1 MRDALW
7 TPCTVEV
14 INILRFRETVGPAE
28 EEECYNNPGFTSL
41 CLSVRFHGKP
51 EPSFHS
57 SSSYT
62 LVYCTLNV
70 FLFKIEHCGS

>member
-14 INILRFRETVGPAE
+14 INILRFRETVGPTE
-28 EEECYNNPGFTSL
+28 VEECYNNPEFTSL
-41 CLSVRFHGKP
+41 C
-51 EPSFHS
+51 PSFHS

-70 FLFKIEHCGS
+70 FLFKTEHCGS